1 MTTRDEI
8 LHDPVAAALGQA
20 TALRLLHHYRH
31 ALEKAALHGADLSEL
46 PQFEWR
52 REIADRYAR
61 VLDSALPECA
71 ENGLQAK
78 ALHQFAAFALIDE
91 EIGTLSGWGTLDD
104 QNRGQA
110 LRALLAIGDFM
121 NRVEIDEAVE
131 RERKLP
137 LPADSFGARILDEV
151 RSALDRVAGGAA

>member
-78 ALHQFAAFALIDE
+78 ALHQ
-91 EIGTLSGWGTLDD
+91 
-104 QNRGQA
+104 NRGQA

-151 RSALDRVAGGAA
+151 REAIDRMAGGAA